1 MLDDFGSDFVTLTD
15 EDGKEYE
22 MEVLHTLEYNGNVY
36 YALCPADSEDE
47 LNLEIVI
54 MRQEEEDGESF
65 LVNVT
70 DEDEEEAVF
79 ERFLF
84 ETEDEEEEEE

>member
-1 MLDDFGSDFVTLTD
+1 MMDDFGSDFVTLTGD
-15 EDGKEYE
+15 DGTEYE

-36 YALCPADSEDE
+36 YALCPADSEDD
-47 LNLEIVI
+47 LNLEVVI
-54 MRQEEEDGESF
+54 MRQEEEDGETF

-70 DEDEEEAVF
+70 DEDEEEAVC